1 MKGMLYMSRFKLPVI
16 PSSTQ
21 KAIRFLN
28 STVEKIEKVIAGT
41 KYSFSTFVVAA
52 INHALDDL

>member
-1 MKGMLYMSRFKLPVI
+1 MLYMSRFKLPVI

-52 INHALDDL
+52 IIHALDDL